1 MAAERERKTL
11 GERIGREAPDLA
23 LTDQNGVE
31 WRLADLTGKVVVLK
45 FWATWCG
52 PCLAE
57 FPHFVKMLERY
68 ENDDEVAFLTV
79 ASAGSTR
86 ESVQETLLEN
96 GYSLPVLFDD
106 RGASVDFRIL
116 SYPTTLY
123 LDGQGMIQFSSNGF
137 DPVDYERQ
145 VSLRVNALRSQ

>member
-1 MAAERERKTL
+1 MRWPFSRSPRPGRHARAFRK
-11 GERIGREAPDLA
+11 R
-23 LTDQNGVE
+23 
-31 WRLADLTGKVVVLK
+31 
-45 FWATWCG
+45 
-52 PCLAE
+52 
-57 FPHFVKMLERY
+57 
-68 ENDDEVAFLTV
+68 
-79 ASAGSTR
+79 SS
-86 ESVQETLLEN
+86 EN